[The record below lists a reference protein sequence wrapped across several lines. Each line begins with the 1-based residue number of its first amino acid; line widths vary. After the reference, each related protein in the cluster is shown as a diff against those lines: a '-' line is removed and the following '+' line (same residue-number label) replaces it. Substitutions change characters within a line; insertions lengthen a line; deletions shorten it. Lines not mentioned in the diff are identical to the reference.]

1 VVVTTLVLV
10 EVVAGVADD
19 VVAVDVAAT
28 DGVVVAGDAAADVE
42 VVAFAA
48 DVVEPE
54 DVGALPLADAIPKAA
69 PRNPPIDRRAAA
81 ARVRL
86 AGWRRRTA
94 PRSCAFGEVGIAG
107 SFLGFRWIPSWSKD
121 RAGISQGSE
130 KEPRSSTEFAVKSH
144 SAL

>member
-1 VVVTTLVLV
+1 MVLV
-10 EVVAGVADD
+10 EVVAGVA
-19 VVAVDVAAT
+19 A
-28 DGVVVAGDAAADVE
+28 AGDAAADVE

-48 DVVEPE
+48 DVVELD

-107 SFLGFRWIPSWSKD
+107 SFLGFRWVPSWP
-121 RAGISQGSE
+121 
-130 KEPRSSTEFAVKSH
+130 PRSGRHLTG
-144 SAL
+144 L

>member
-10 EVVAGVADD
+10 EVVAGVA
-19 VVAVDVAAT
+19 A
-28 DGVVVAGDAAADVE
+28 AGDAAADVE

-48 DVVEPE
+48 DVVELD

-107 SFLGFRWIPSWSKD
+107 SFLGFRWVPSWP
-121 RAGISQGSE
+121 
-130 KEPRSSTEFAVKSH
+130 PRSGRHLTG
-144 SAL
+144 L

>member
-10 EVVAGVADD
+10 EVVAGVAAAEDD

-28 DGVVVAGDAAADVE
+28 DGVVVAGDAAGDVE

-48 DVVEPE
+48 DVVEPD

-94 PRSCAFGEVGIAG
+94 PRSCGFGEVGIAG
-107 SFLGFRWIPSWSKD
+107 SFLGFRWVPSWP
-121 RAGISQGSE
+121 
-130 KEPRSSTEFAVKSH
+130 PRSGRHLTG
-144 SAL
+144 L

>member
-1 VVVTTLVLV
+1 VWAPFLRTGSERAESSGNIRFIQLLWVLVTTLVLV
-10 EVVAGVADD
+10 EVVAGVA
-19 VVAVDVAAT
+19 A
-28 DGVVVAGDAAADVE
+28 AGDGAAAVE

-86 AGWRRRTA
+86 AGWRRRTVLW
-94 PRSCAFGEVGIAG
+94 SCGFGGVGIAG
-107 SFLGFRWIPSWSKD
+107 SFLRLRWVPS
-121 RAGISQGSE
+121 
-130 KEPRSSTEFAVKSH
+130 
-144 SAL
+144 

>member
-1 VVVTTLVLV
+1 MVLV
-10 EVVAGVADD
+10 EVVAGVAAAEDD
-19 VVAVDVAAT
+19 ELAVEVAA
-28 DGVVVAGDAAADVE
+28 VE
-42 VVAFAA
+42 VVALAA

-69 PRNPPIDRRAAA
+69 PRNPPIERRAAA

-94 PRSCAFGEVGIAG
+94 PPSCALGEVGIAG
-107 SFLGFRWIPSWSKD
+107 SFLGFGGLLPGPHD
-121 RAGISQGSE
+121 RAGISQGSG
-130 KEPRSSTEFAVKSH
+130 KEPPSSTEFPVKSH